1 MAEIN
6 KSEFQVKNYIVGP
19 VNQFQR
25 TIDSRSKEYPYFRT
39 EKFSRINNF
48 VVNSLN
54 QLLGVSDAYTTA
66 MITGSGTLGMEISS
80 LNFTNE
86 GDDVLVISSGS
97 FGDRFVEILKRAGC
111 NVEIKKV
118 AFNKDLEVN
127 DLETIKNAKR
137 FKAVFVNHHETTT
150 GHLHD
155 LSIIRDFC
163 NKNNSL
169 LIADCM
175 TSFLSDSTRYDMS
188 KCDVIITSSH
198 KGMCCSPGLVFI
210 TYRRSLLN
218 INSNRLIGIYCDLN
232 IYQSNSLRDQTPYT
246 PAVGVILELYDIF
259 QLINKIGYEG
269 WTEKISTRARNFR
282 NAISG
287 SWIIPQHRLSNFMT
301 PILLPTKSCT
311 SLKKII
317 TNLDHKHGVNVTPIS
332 GIYIDRLLRV
342 SHVGDHSIKETL
354 KLANYLKLIVS

>member
-1 MAEIN
+1 MSKIN
-6 KSEFQVKNYIVGP
+6 KSEFKVKNYIVGP
-19 VNQFQR
+19 VNQFKR
-25 TIDSRSKEYPYFRT
+25 TLGIRSEEYPYFRS
-39 EKFSRINNF
+39 EKFSKINHF
-48 VVNSLN
+48 VLNSIN
-54 QLLGVSDAYTTA
+54 KLLGVDESYSTA

-86 GDDVLVISSGS
+86 GDHVLVISSGS

-111 NVEIKKV
+111 NVETKKV
-118 AFNKDLEVN
+118 PFNKNLEVHDLEK
-127 DLETIKNAKR
+127 IKNAKR

-175 TSFLSDSTRYDMS
+175 TSFLSDGQQHDIS

-210 TYRRSLLN
+210 TYKKSLLN
-218 INSNRLIGIYCDLN
+218 IHSNRLIGIYSDLN
-232 IYQSNSLRDQTPYT
+232 IYEKNYLRNQTPYT
-246 PAVGVILELYDIF
+246 PAVGVILELRDIF
-259 QLINKIGYEG
+259 NLINKVGYEN
-269 WTEKISTRARNFR
+269 WTGKIRKRAIRFR
-282 NAISG
+282 SEISD
-287 SWIIPQHRLSNFMT
+287 SWIIPNHRLSNFMT
-301 PILLPTKSCT
+301 PILLPSESCL

-317 TNLDHKHGVNVTPIS
+317 TNLEEKHGVSVTPIS
-332 GIYIDRLLRV
+332 GIYVDRLLRV
-342 SHVGDHSIKETL
+342 SHVGDHSIEETL
-354 KLANYLKLIVS
+354 KLANHLKSIVS

>member
-1 MAEIN
+1 MSKNN

-25 TIDSRSKEYPYFRT
+25 TKNIRANDYPYFRT
-39 EKFSRINNF
+39 ENFAKINNF
-48 VVNSLN
+48 VIDSLN
-54 QLLGVSDAYTTA
+54 KLLGVNQEYRTV
-66 MITGSGTLGMEISS
+66 MITGSGTLGMEISG

-111 NVEIKKV
+111 NVEIKHV
-118 AFNKDLEVN
+118 AFNKNLEVN

-163 NKNNSL
+163 NNNNSL

-175 TSFLSDSTRYDMS
+175 TSFLSDKSRYEIS

-210 TYRRSLLN
+210 TYKRSLLN
-218 INSNRLIGIYCDLN
+218 IPSNRIIGIYCDLK
-232 IYQSNSLRDQTPYT
+232 IYEKNAFRNQTPYT
-246 PAVGVILELYDIF
+246 PAVGVIIELNDIF
-259 QLINKIGYEG
+259 QLINTIGYED
-269 WTEKISTRARNFR
+269 WTELIRKRAISFR
-282 NAISG
+282 SEISG
-287 SWIIPQHRLSNFMT
+287 SWIIPKHRLSNFMT
-301 PILLPTKSCT
+301 PILLPSESQI
-311 SLKKII
+311 SLKKIMS
-317 TNLDHKHGVNVTPIS
+317 NLEQKYGVNVTPIS
-332 GIYIDRLLRV
+332 GMYIDRLLRV
-342 SHVGDHSIKETL
+342 SHVGDHSIEETL
-354 KLANYLKLIVS
+354 KLANHLKLIVS